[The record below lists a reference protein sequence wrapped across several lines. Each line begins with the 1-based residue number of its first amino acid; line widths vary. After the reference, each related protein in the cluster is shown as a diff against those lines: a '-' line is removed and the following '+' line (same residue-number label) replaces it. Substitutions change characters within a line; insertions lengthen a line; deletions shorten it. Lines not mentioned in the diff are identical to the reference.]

1 MEENL
6 PITIGRQYGSGGS
19 EIATR
24 LGELLGFKVYSKELI
39 SIAAEK
45 KGVSPEFLSRVD
57 EKATSSFLYTVATGA
72 SLYRN
77 HHFSPDLPINDQL
90 FILQT
95 EIVKEAVAEAP
106 AIFVGRCADYILR
119 KHKKCINLFIY
130 ADEADRVARVMAREG
145 CSEKQAQDL
154 MAKNDKRRIS
164 YYNFYTGKKWGRTE
178 NYHLSINSSLL
189 GIEGTAQFLAQLLPH
204 FYVQNDENAVN

>member
-1 MEENL
+1 MAENL
-6 PITIGRQYGSGGS
+6 AITIGRQYGSGGS
-19 EIATR
+19 EIAKR
-24 LGELLGFKVYSKELI
+24 LGELLGIKVYSTELI
-39 SIAAEK
+39 SLAAEK

-72 SLYRN
+72 SFYRN

-95 EIVKEAVAEAP
+95 EIVKEAIAEEP

-119 KHKKCINLFIY
+119 KHQKRISLFIY
-130 ADEADRVARVMAREG
+130 ADEADRVARVMEREG
-145 CSEKQAQDL
+145 CNAKQAQDL
-154 MAKNDKRRIS
+154 MTKNDKRRTS
-164 YYNFYTGKKWGRTE
+164 YYNFYTGKKWGRSE

-189 GIEGTAQFLAQLLPH
+189 GIKGTAQFLAQILPH
-204 FYVQNDENAVN
+204 FSVQNDEIAGK